1 MANRFRGGGSYLYM
15 SNGGTEVFVEV
26 LTLAV
31 SALASRE
38 WEFRFAALIAEQD
51 QTAFG
56 RGVVGFDLEDLD
68 WGDAPAEHTTNKGF
82 VVEVV
87 DLALSRHRWD
97 ELGYDPP
104 SSRTPCGGSARW
116 SRRSTRPRP
125 FRNHAGSRSRRRW
138 SPSLAYATGSFPRC
152 PITGGVSSA
161 ETTAS
166 PDRVLRL
173 RTARAAVPG
182 DPRGARFRGAAAETA
197 RRAVRAVSKPS
208 SAAGADPA
216 PGATFAQVTAVRPG
230 ASPR

>member
-1 MANRFRGGGSYLYM
+1 M

-104 SSRTPCGGSARW
+104 FVQDSLRRFRQMVKAFDPSTAVPEPRRFPVPEEVVAVSCVRHRVLSPLSYYRGCVFCGDD
-116 SRRSTRPRP
+116 
-125 FRNHAGSRSRRRW
+125 
-138 SPSLAYATGSFPRC
+138 SLA
-152 PITGGVSSA
+152 
-161 ETTAS
+161 
-166 PDRVLRL
+166 
-173 RTARAAVPG
+173 
-182 DPRGARFRGAAAETA
+182 
-197 RRAVRAVSKPS
+197 
-208 SAAGADPA
+208 
-216 PGATFAQVTAVRPG
+216 
-230 ASPR
+230 